1 MLENSDL
8 KEEKKFMRKIVSFV
22 RREGRLTNGQSRAI
36 EELWPVMGIDY
47 SADRPLDFSAVFGN
61 ENPVILEIG
70 FGMGKSLVEMASAD
84 RNSNYIGIEVHKP
97 GVGACL
103 MAARENQLTN
113 LRVFEHDAVE
123 ILENMVPDSSLS
135 KVQIF
140 FPDPWQK
147 KKHNKRRIVQL
158 PFLQLLA
165 KKLKPQGIVHLA
177 TDWQEYAEHM
187 VEVGNSCDQFTNLS
201 QSNDYVPR
209 PDFRPMTKFELRGI
223 SLGHGIWD
231 LMFQKKR

>member
-36 EELWPVMGIDY
+36 EELWPVMGIAY
-47 SADRPLDFSAVFGN
+47 SADRPLDCSALFGN

-123 ILENMVPDSSLS
+123 ILENMVPDGSLS

-231 LMFQKKR
+231 LMFQKK

>member
-1 MLENSDL
+1 
-8 KEEKKFMRKIVSFV
+8 
-22 RREGRLTNGQSRAI
+22 
-36 EELWPVMGIDY
+36 MGIDY

-123 ILENMVPDSSLS
+123 ILENMVPDGSLS

-231 LMFQKKR
+231 LMFQKK

>member
-1 MLENSDL
+1 
-8 KEEKKFMRKIVSFV
+8 
-22 RREGRLTNGQSRAI
+22 
-36 EELWPVMGIDY
+36 MGIDY

-231 LMFQKKR
+231 LMFQKK

>member
-1 MLENSDL
+1 M
-8 KEEKKFMRKIVSFV
+8 
-22 RREGRLTNGQSRAI
+22 
-36 EELWPVMGIDY
+36 
-47 SADRPLDFSAVFGN
+47 
-61 ENPVILEIG
+61 
-70 FGMGKSLVEMASAD
+70 
-84 RNSNYIGIEVHKP
+84 
-97 GVGACL
+97 
-103 MAARENQLTN
+103 
-113 LRVFEHDAVE
+113 
-123 ILENMVPDSSLS
+123 
-135 KVQIF
+135 
-140 FPDPWQK
+140 
-147 KKHNKRRIVQL
+147 

-231 LMFQKKR
+231 LMFQKK

>member
-1 MLENSDL
+1 
-8 KEEKKFMRKIVSFV
+8 
-22 RREGRLTNGQSRAI
+22 
-36 EELWPVMGIDY
+36 
-47 SADRPLDFSAVFGN
+47 
-61 ENPVILEIG
+61 
-70 FGMGKSLVEMASAD
+70 MGKSLVEMASAD

-123 ILENMVPDSSLS
+123 ILENMVPDGSLS

-231 LMFQKKR
+231 LMFQKK